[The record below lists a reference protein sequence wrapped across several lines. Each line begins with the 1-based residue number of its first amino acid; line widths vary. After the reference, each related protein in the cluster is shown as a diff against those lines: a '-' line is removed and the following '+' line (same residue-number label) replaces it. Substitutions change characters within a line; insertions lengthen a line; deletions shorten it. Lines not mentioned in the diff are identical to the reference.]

1 MNDDLDRELQTH
13 LDLEAEEQ
21 REAGL
26 PADQARYAALKTL
39 GNQAHIRE
47 DVRALSPLAVFE
59 DLLQDVRHG
68 LRMLRVNRLEPH
80 RQRKFQFNAASCFLG
95 SL

>member
-39 GNQAHIRE
+39 GNQTHIRE
-47 DVRALSPLAVFE
+47 DVRALSAHRFYE
-59 DLLQDVRHG
+59 DLGYTNIKTQYSFIKPLD
-68 LRMLRVNRLEPH
+68 P
-80 RQRKFQFNAASCFLG
+80 AASARVRMFVPRVDVG
-95 SL
+95 N